1 MRKLR
6 NLEREK
12 RMDFLDSVRRWAGW
26 MFLGLVAALA
36 SMGYHF
42 ENVRFVPLAAGFAI
56 LSAVCF
62 LDRGRQQVRS
72 TNGVHPGADSGIH
85 RASR

>member
-1 MRKLR
+1 MEL
-6 NLEREK
+6 LET
-12 RMDFLDSVRRWAGW
+12 VRRWAGW
-26 MFLGLVAALA
+26 MFLGVVAAMG

-42 ENVRFVPLAAGFAI
+42 GNVRFVPLAAGFAI

-72 TNGVHPGADSGIH
+72 GNGLHTRANSGVH
-85 RASR
+85 RAIR

>member
-1 MRKLR
+1 MEL
-6 NLEREK
+6 LET
-12 RMDFLDSVRRWAGW
+12 VRRWAAW
-26 MFLGLVAALA
+26 MFLRVVAAMG

-42 ENVRFVPLAAGFAI
+42 GNVRFVPLAAGFAI

-72 TNGVHPGADSGIH
+72 GNGLHTRANSGVH

>member
-1 MRKLR
+1 MDL
-6 NLEREK
+6 LE
-12 RMDFLDSVRRWAGW
+12 SVRRWSGW
-26 MFLGLVAALA
+26 LFLGLVAALF

-42 ENVRFVPLAAGFAI
+42 GNVRFVPLAAGFAI

-62 LDRGRQQVRS
+62 LDDRGRQQVRS
-72 TNGVHPGADSGIH
+72 SNGVHPGSDSGIH

>member
-1 MRKLR
+1 MEF
-6 NLEREK
+6 LET
-12 RMDFLDSVRRWAGW
+12 VRRWAGW
-26 MFLGLVAALA
+26 MFLGVVAGLT

-42 ENVRFVPLAAGFAI
+42 GNVRFVPLVAGFAI
-56 LSAVCF
+56 LAAVCF

-72 TNGVHPGADSGIH
+72 GNAVHARSDSGVP

>member
-1 MRKLR
+1 MEL
-6 NLEREK
+6 LET
-12 RMDFLDSVRRWAGW
+12 VRRWSGW
-26 MFLGLVAALA
+26 MFLGMVAVLA

-42 ENVRFVPLAAGFAI
+42 GNVRFVPLAAGFAI
-56 LSAVCF
+56 LSGVCF

-72 TNGVHPGADSGIH
+72 SDGVHPRTDTRIH

>member
-1 MRKLR
+1 
-6 NLEREK
+6 
-12 RMDFLDSVRRWAGW
+12 MDLLDVVRRWAGW
-26 MFLGLVAALA
+26 SFLAIVAVLV

-56 LSAVCF
+56 LGVVCL

-72 TNGVHPGADSGIH
+72 GNGVHSRADSGV
-85 RASR
+85 R

>member
-1 MRKLR
+1 
-6 NLEREK
+6 
-12 RMDFLDSVRRWAGW
+12 MDLLDTVRRWAGW
-26 MFLGLVAALA
+26 SFLAVVAALI

-42 ENVRFVPLAAGFAI
+42 HNVRFVPLAAGFAI
-56 LSAVCF
+56 LAVVCF

-72 TNGVHPGADSGIH
+72 GNGVYSRTDSGVH

>member
-1 MRKLR
+1 MEF
-6 NLEREK
+6 LET
-12 RMDFLDSVRRWAGW
+12 VRRWAGW
-26 MFLGLVAALA
+26 MFLGVVAALT

-42 ENVRFVPLAAGFAI
+42 GNVRFVPLVAGFAI
-56 LSAVCF
+56 LAAVCF

-72 TNGVHPGADSGIH
+72 VIGVHARSDSGVH